1 MLLIAARWRSP
12 PSKRATALNSASQS
26 RVALRTMA
34 SNTGWASPGD
44 QLMTRRISLVASCW
58 ASASARRGPSGDATV
73 ETAGRDRFG
82 RAGLGLALALLR
94 FDCLGIRPP
103 GHRAG
108 RETGGAG
115 RLSDGVAVDKS
126 YRGACSA

>member
-12 PSKRATALNSASQS
+12 PSSRATALNSASQS

-34 SNTGWASPGD
+34 SNTGWVSPGD
-44 QLMTRRISLVASCW
+44 RLMTRRISLVASCW
-58 ASASARRGPSGDATV
+58 ASASARRGRWGDAAV
-73 ETAGRDRFG
+73 EAAGRDRFA

-94 FDCLGIRPP
+94 FDSLGIRPP

-108 RETGGAG
+108 RETGARVG
-115 RLSDGVAVDKS
+115 
-126 YRGACSA
+126 